1 MAITMC
7 VYNLKG
13 GIGKSTGTFN
23 IAGQL
28 ALNGKKVLT
37 IDGDIQQN
45 LTQLFF
51 ENIPDE
57 LLTVQND
64 IFEDGELRKGV
75 DTLYH
80 VLEGETNVYDAIR
93 SVEFTSR
100 RKLKNKFKK
109 KECKVDVLVG
119 SKDMK
124 YFGCEDFNILKEKL
138 TVLQDEYDYIIIDTP
153 PNYNAITMMYL
164 LASDY
169 VLIPMHLAK
178 SSSLHAYSD
187 VINAVKEAR
196 EDYGNKNL
204 TILGSFYMAVQLYKN
219 DQKEFHEY
227 SMNKEISES
236 MSLFKTSI
244 RYDYSS
250 TRDSENAGKPL
261 CICCASTDIAKDY
274 EKLVKEIEKRI
285 KEEENN

>member
-1 MAITMC
+1 MC

-13 GIGKSTGTFN
+13 GVGKSTGTFN

-28 ALNGKKVLT
+28 ALNGKRVLT

-57 LLTVQND
+57 QLTVQND
-64 IFEDGELRKGV
+64 IFEEGELKEGV
-75 DTLYH
+75 ETLYN
-80 VLEGETNVYDAIR
+80 VLEEGTNIYNAIR

-109 KECKVDVLVG
+109 KECKVDVLLG

-124 YFGCEDFNILKEKL
+124 YFGCEDFEILKDKL
-138 TVLQDEYDYIIIDTP
+138 SVLQDEYDYIIIDTP
-153 PNYNAITMMYL
+153 PNYNTITMMYL

-169 VLIPMHLAK
+169 IIIPMHLAK
-178 SSSLHAYSD
+178 NSSVHAYSD

-196 EDYGNKNL
+196 DEYGNKNL
-204 TILGSFYMAVQLYKN
+204 SILGSFYMAVQLYKN
-219 DQKEFHEY
+219 DQKEFYEY
-227 SMNKEISES
+227 SMKKEIRES
-236 MSLFKTSI
+236 MGLFKTTI

-250 TRDSENAGKPL
+250 TKDSENVGKPL
-261 CICCASTDIAKDY
+261 CIYCARTDIAKDY
-274 EKLVKEIEKRI
+274 QNLVREMEKRI
-285 KEEENN
+285 KEEGSN